1 LILKIAVCDQEV
13 TGLETV
19 AKRLYEG
26 MFLVDSAQAAAD
38 WEGTLSFIDNILQR
52 ADAEVVSMRKW
63 QERKLAYDIDHKTR
77 GTYIL
82 CYFNASGERIAGIEK
97 DVLLSEKVM
106 RVLILT
112 TEKRPAAMIEADL
125 KSEPE
130 SKPAG
135 APAPAPVPAAVPA
148 SPAPA
153 SEEATAVAEQSGEPE
168 KAGDGSSEQADA
180 APPEAEVAP
189 TPEPEKADAAPPE
202 AEVAPTPEPEK
213 ADAAPPEAA
222 VAPEPEADTEETEKA
237 AE

>member
-1 LILKIAVCDQEV
+1 M
-13 TGLETV
+13 ETV

-38 WEGTLSFIDNILQR
+38 WEGTLSFINNILQR

-112 TEKRPAAMIEADL
+112 TEKRPAAMIEADI
-125 KSEPE
+125 KVEPE
-130 SKPAG
+130 SKPAPT
-135 APAPAPVPAAVPA
+135 PAPAAVPA

-153 SEEATAVAEQSGEPE
+153 SAEATAEAAPGDGPE
-168 KAGDGSSEQADA
+168 KAGDGPSEQAEAATPEAAVVPTPEPEKTGDGPSEQADA
-180 APPEAEVAP
+180 APAE
-189 TPEPEKADAAPPE
+189 ADAAP
-202 AEVAPTPEPEK
+202 EP
-213 ADAAPPEAA
+213 
-222 VAPEPEADTEETEKA
+222 DTEETEKA